1 MSWRSI
7 WVERTLLAG
16 VAIVALVL
24 ARDVRASRERELGL
38 TRRLREPWRGN
49 AMATFR
55 ARSIQGDTVTVGR
68 VQAGSNQLV
77 YVFST
82 RCAYCR
88 RSNPHIIALQRALD
102 SLATEGGVRV
112 QVVGISLDSLPET
125 ERYVKEQAMG
135 FPVVRF
141 PERKLRLIYKTQTV
155 PLLMLLT
162 DEGRVILAR
171 LGVFESK
178 AAFDSLLKTALTPPP
193 NVKSPAIGDSTLP

>member
-1 MSWRSI
+1 
-7 WVERTLLAG
+7 VERTLLAG

-102 SLATEGGVRV
+102 SVATAGGVRV
-112 QVVGISLDSLPET
+112 HVVGISLDSLPES
-125 ERYVKEQAMG
+125 EQYVREQG
-135 FPVVRF
+135 LTFPVVRF
-141 PERKLRLIYKTQTV
+141 PERKLRLIYKTQVV
-155 PLLMLLT
+155 PSLMLLT
-162 DEGRVILAR
+162 DEGRVLLAR
-171 LGVFESK
+171 LGVFETK
-178 AAFDSLLKTALTPPP
+178 PAFDSLLNAALTPPP
-193 NVKSPAIGDSTLP
+193 HAKLPVISDSAQP